1 MMNNPLTYIRR
12 LPVCLKDS
20 FHGQKRWMSV
30 FQLSDSDAVD
40 KFRTINE
47 RSVLYFTAAWCPP
60 CKMISPI
67 YEDLSKK
74 YPKVAFG
81 KIDVDDNQDSA
92 MEFQISAVPTFV
104 FSKGATAVNKFSG
117 ADKNQL
123 EKYVQDLEG

>member
-1 MMNNPLTYIRR
+1 
-12 LPVCLKDS
+12 
-20 FHGQKRWMSV
+20 MSV
-30 FQLSDSDAVD
+30 FKLSDSDAVD

-123 EKYVQDLEG
+123 ENFVKGLEG

>member
-1 MMNNPLTYIRR
+1 MHLRR
-12 LPVCLKDS
+12 LPIRPKEL
-20 FHGQKRWMSV
+20 FRQQERWMSV
-30 FQLSDSDAVD
+30 VQLSDSDAVD

-47 RSVLYFTAAWCPP
+47 QSVMYFTATWCPP
-60 CKMISPI
+60 CKMISPV
-67 YEDLSKK
+67 YEELSKK

-104 FSKGATAVNKFSG
+104 FSKGATVTNKFSG

-123 EKYVQDLEG
+123 EKFVQDLDG